1 MTAFTIVILL
11 GLVRD
16 KDEVQWRGPKST
28 TMTYSPE
35 GAEGDSNRDG
45 RTSVGREV
53 CIFTGRTSETRDRCY
68 LALGGNV

>member
-35 GAEGDSNRDG
+35 VCLDENNHLRVQKEI
-45 RTSVGREV
+45 RTV
-53 CIFTGRTSETRDRCY
+53 TGGLLRY